1 MALPVSRPAALR
13 DENVPRGIVL
23 MLATTLLFI
32 LIDTCG
38 KILMETLPLTQ
49 VVWGRFFFHF
59 IAVAVFLGPR
69 VRRVWGTERPGLQVF
84 RSALLLVTTFLFFA
98 GIREL
103 PLAMASSIMFLS
115 PILVTALSVPL
126 LKETIGL
133 RRTIGVIVGLIGALI
148 IVRPGLGEVPLAALY
163 FVAAAVTNALYQ
175 LTTRM
180 LRETDSA
187 FTTLFYTALVGT
199 VLSSAAVPVAWQPP
213 TAIDWAV
220 MAAMGFCGA
229 LGHYTLI
236 QAFRSAPPSALMPFA
251 YSGLVWA
258 TLFGF
263 LVFANLPDGYT
274 VLGAAIIAGSGFY
287 IFRREQQL
295 ARETNSENAA

>member
-1 MALPVSRPAALR
+1 MALPVSRPAALQ

-59 IAVAVFLGPR
+59 IAVAVLLGPR
-69 VRRVWGTERPGLQVF
+69 LRRVWGTERPGLQVF

-133 RRTIGVIVGLIGALI
+133 RRTIGVIIGLIGALI

-187 FTTLFYTALVGT
+187 FTTLLYTALVGT
-199 VLSSAAVPVAWQPP
+199 VLSSAAVPLAWQPP

-295 ARETNSENAA
+295 AREIRSETAV

>member
-1 MALPVSRPAALR
+1 MALPVSRPAALE
-13 DENVPRGIVL
+13 DENIPRGIGL
-23 MLATTLLFI
+23 MLTTTLFFV

-38 KILMETLPLTQ
+38 KHLMEAMSLAQ
-49 VVWGRFFFHF
+49 VVWARFFFHF
-59 IAVAVFLGPR
+59 LAVIILLGPKLPH
-69 VRRVWGTERPGLQVF
+69 VWRTERPVLQIF
-84 RSALLLVTTFLFFA
+84 RSALLLITTFLFFA

-126 LKETIGL
+126 LKEKLGP
-133 RRTIGVIVGLIGALI
+133 RRTVGVFVGLIGALI
-148 IVRPGLGEVPLAALY
+148 IVRPGLGEVPPAALY

-180 LRETDSA
+180 LRETDDA

-199 VLSSAAVPVAWQPP
+199 VLASAAAPGDWLTP
-213 TAIDWAV
+213 TAFDWAV
-220 MAAMGFCGA
+220 MTAMGVCGA
-229 LGHYTLI
+229 LGHFTLI
-236 QAFRSAPPSALMPFA
+236 QAFRAAPPSALMPFA

-263 LVFANLPDGYT
+263 VFFANLPDGYT

-295 ARETNSENAA
+295 AREVTR

>member
-1 MALPVSRPAALR
+1 MALPVSRPAALE
-13 DENVPRGIVL
+13 DENIPRGIGL
-23 MLATTLLFI
+23 MLTTTLFFV

-38 KILMETLPLTQ
+38 KHLMEQMSLAQ
-49 VVWGRFFFHF
+49 VVWARFFFHF
-59 IAVAVFLGPR
+59 LAVIILLGPKLH
-69 VRRVWGTERPGLQVF
+69 RVWRTERPILQIF
-84 RSALLLVTTFLFFA
+84 RSGLLLITTFLFFA

-115 PILVTALSVPL
+115 PILVTALSVPVL
-126 LKETIGL
+126 NEKLGP
-133 RRTIGVIVGLIGALI
+133 RRTIGVFVGLIGALI

-163 FVAAAVTNALYQ
+163 FVAAAVTNAFYQ

-180 LRETDSA
+180 LRETDDA

-199 VLSSAAVPVAWQPP
+199 VLASIAAP
-213 TAIDWAV
+213 TDWLAPTSVDWVV
-220 MAAMGFCGA
+220 MTLMGVCGA
-229 LGHYTLI
+229 LGHFTLI

-263 LVFANLPDGYT
+263 LFFANLPDGYT

-295 ARETNSENAA
+295 ARRARTGDGG

>member
-1 MALPVSRPAALR
+1 M
-13 DENVPRGIVL
+13 PRGIVL

-59 IAVAVFLGPR
+59 IAVAVFLGSR
-69 VRRVWGTERPGLQVF
+69 IRRVWGTERPGLQVF

>member
-1 MALPVSRPAALR
+1 MALPVSRPATLQ
-13 DENVPRGIVL
+13 DENIPRGIML
-23 MLATTLLFI
+23 MLATTLFFI

-38 KILMETLPLTQ
+38 KYLMETLPLTQ

-59 IAVAVFLGPR
+59 LAVAVLLGPR
-69 VRRVWGTERPGLQVF
+69 LGIVWRSGRPGLQVF

-126 LKETIGL
+126 LKETIGR
-133 RRTIGVIVGLIGALI
+133 RRTIGVFVGLIGALI

-180 LRETDSA
+180 LRESDDA
-187 FTTLFYTALVGT
+187 FTTLLYTALVGT
-199 VLSSAAVPVAWQPP
+199 VLASAAVPAAWQPP
-213 TAIDWAV
+213 TAFDWMV

-236 QAFRSAPPSALMPFA
+236 LAFRSAPPSALMPFA

-263 LVFANLPDGYT
+263 LIFASLPDTYT
-274 VLGAAIIAGSGFY
+274 IIGAAVIAGSGFY

-295 ARETNSENAA
+295 ARDIRRANGA

>member
-1 MALPVSRPAALR
+1 MALPVSRPAALQ

-38 KILMETLPLTQ
+38 KFLMETLPLTQ

-59 IAVAVFLGPR
+59 IAVAVLLGPR
-69 VRRVWGTERPGLQVF
+69 ISRVWGTERPGLQVF

-148 IVRPGLGEVPLAALY
+148 IVRPGLGEVPLAVMY
-163 FVAAAVTNALYQ
+163 FVAAAVTNSLYQ

-180 LRETDSA
+180 LRETDGA
-187 FTTLFYTALVGT
+187 FTTLLYTALVGT
-199 VLSSAAVPVAWQPP
+199 VLSSAAVPLAWQPP

-295 ARETNSENAA
+295 AREARSEKAV

>member
-1 MALPVSRPAALR
+1 MALPVSRPVGLE
-13 DENVPRGIVL
+13 DENVPRGIAL
-23 MLATTLLFI
+23 MLTTTLFFV

-38 KILMETLPLTQ
+38 KYLVETQSLTQ

-59 IAVAVFLGPR
+59 LAVVVLLGPR
-69 VRRVWGTERPGLQVF
+69 LGHIWRTGRPMLQVF
-84 RSALLLVTTFLFFA
+84 RSTLLLVTTFLFFA

-126 LKETIGL
+126 LKESIGP
-133 RRTIGVIVGLIGALI
+133 RRTIGVFVGLIGALI

-180 LRETDSA
+180 LRETDDA

-199 VLSSAAVPVAWQPP
+199 VLATAAVPIEWQTP
-213 TAIDWAV
+213 TTVGWAV

-229 LGHYTLI
+229 LGHFTLI

-263 LVFANLPDGYT
+263 LFFANLPDGYT
-274 VLGAAIIAGSGFY
+274 ILGAAIIAASGFY

-295 ARETNSENAA
+295 ARQIRTSSGA